1 MKLKMIVALGCA
13 FLLDSCQSMTMNQST
28 KDKNNT
34 VETKKSAVQVS
45 DFKFQTL
52 DGKEV
57 SLSEYKG
64 KKIYIK
70 FWATW
75 CPTCLAGLQDVTDLS
90 QNPPENTVVLTVV
103 APGVNREKN
112 VEDFKTWFNGVDY
125 KALPVLMDMKGE
137 FLKKLGVVG
146 YPTSAFINEN
156 GEVVKV
162 QPGHLKNQDITK
174 TLLNL

>member
-13 FLLDSCQSMTMNQST
+13 FLLASCQSMPMNQST
-28 KDKNNT
+28 NDKNNT

-52 DGKEV
+52 DGKGV

-75 CPTCLAGLQDVTDLS
+75 CPTCLAGLQDVTDL
-90 QNPPENTVVLTVV
+90 
-103 APGVNREKN
+103 
-112 VEDFKTWFNGVDY
+112 
-125 KALPVLMDMKGE
+125 
-137 FLKKLGVVG
+137 
-146 YPTSAFINEN
+146 
-156 GEVVKV
+156 
-162 QPGHLKNQDITK
+162 
-174 TLLNL
+174 

>member
-1 MKLKMIVALGCA
+1 MRFR
-13 FLLDSCQSMTMNQST
+13 FLILN
-28 KDKNNT
+28 
-34 VETKKSAVQVS
+34 
-45 DFKFQTL
+45 FKTL

-112 VEDFKTWFNGVDY
+112 VEDF
-125 KALPVLMDMKGE
+125 
-137 FLKKLGVVG
+137 
-146 YPTSAFINEN
+146 
-156 GEVVKV
+156 
-162 QPGHLKNQDITK
+162 
-174 TLLNL
+174 